1 MDVKITS
8 VKNKVIIINIIFKPP
23 DVSPGISK
31 IQKEHWAGETTNPA
45 DHQPKICCAT
55 ELNYYY

>member
-1 MDVKITS
+1 MDTGLLLLYYYYYYFKKFFISLDVKITS

-31 IQKEHWAGETTNPA
+31 IQKEH
-45 DHQPKICCAT
+45 
-55 ELNYYY
+55 